1 MVSLLFWLIFSILGV
16 QLFSGKFQECVDQVG
31 ERVSADVVPNKTEC
45 LRFPEKYTWR
55 NAEANFD
62 NVFNG
67 FLALFLVVCRQTQSG
82 VMEILENIPF
92 WIFWWLK
99 TYVSWLVEL
108 CFYCT
113 RAGNTTQ
120 IQKKLNCKMIL
131 FMQIEAINYYFSHLR
146 DLLYLK
152 QKRGVKKISKH
163 TSLTIFLV
171 LCCDLGNVWRL
182 DWGHAQRS
190 RLYWGNTSCSIDNLL
205 FF

>member
-92 WIFWWLK
+92 LDFLVVK
-99 TYVSWLVEL
+99 NVCQLVSRIVLLLYKSRKHNANSE
-108 CFYCT
+108 
-113 RAGNTTQ
+113 
-120 IQKKLNCKMIL
+120 KLNCKIL

-152 QKRGVKKISKH
+152 QKRGVKQISKH

-171 LCCDLGNVWRL
+171 LCCDLGNV
-182 DWGHAQRS
+182 
-190 RLYWGNTSCSIDNLL
+190 
-205 FF
+205 